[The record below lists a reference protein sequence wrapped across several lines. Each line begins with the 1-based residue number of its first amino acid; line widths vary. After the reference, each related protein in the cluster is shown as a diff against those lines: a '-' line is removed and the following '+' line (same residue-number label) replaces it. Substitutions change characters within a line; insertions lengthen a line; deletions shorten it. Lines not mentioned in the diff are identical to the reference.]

1 MFQNYLKYSED
12 NMANETYRALVEQ
25 IVDERSKLAG
35 LTDKSEVFESLV
47 NSLILSSYDL
57 TIDEIEDGDT
67 DGSGDGQIDAMY
79 VVVNGSVLTDEEE
92 DKVPDK
98 GPLEID
104 IIIAQTKFV
113 DGFEEN
119 PLKIIR
125 STARDLLDLNKEYGS
140 SLTNYNER
148 IQDKFAI
155 ARKALVAS
163 AGRAAK
169 IRVRIFYASKASTD
183 NIHPTVITTGETL
196 KRDFAAY
203 ATASSVE
210 LNFLGAKEIIDL
222 SRQPTTSKRSLELQD
237 LLSSNSGDSFACLVT
252 VDSLIKFLSDE
263 NGDLVRALFDANVRD
278 FLGKTEVNDAIRATL
293 LELKDEDFWWFNN
306 GITIVAAAV
315 DQKGKKLMLTDPLLV
330 NGLQTSNVLYAF
342 MTDMNIDD
350 TLRNSRRSKI
360 VLVKIIVPP
369 NEQIRDGIVRAT
381 NSQTNIPKP
390 YLRGMD
396 LVHRNIED
404 HLRASNLFY
413 ERRKNQYK
421 NAGKSRSVIIT
432 LIEMAQSLM
441 AAFLFRGSDARGRP
455 NSLLKSDDDYQKL
468 FSEKYD
474 LDAFK
479 NVIEAKR
486 SIMSALIAK
495 YHNKTSAYRN
505 DIVFH
510 ILAFISERKFF
521 NLSHASQGWK
531 NNFLDDVQLDEAIVT
546 VVDLFEKAGG
556 TDRVAKSTSFK
567 TTVSKAAVARRSA
580 DQNAS

>member
-1 MFQNYLKYSED
+1 
-12 NMANETYRALVEQ
+12 MANETYRALLEK
-25 IVDERSKLAG
+25 IIDERSKLAG
-35 LTDKSEVFESLV
+35 LTDKSEVFEGLV

-79 VVVNGSVLTDEEE
+79 VIVNGSVLTDEEE
-92 DKVPDK
+92 DKLPDK

-104 IIIAQTKFV
+104 IIITQTKFV
-113 DGFEEN
+113 DGFGEN

-125 STARDLLDLNKEYGS
+125 STAQDLLDLKKEYGS
-140 SLTNYNER
+140 YLTNYNER

-169 IRVRIFYASKASTD
+169 IRVRIYYATKAPTD
-183 NIHPTVITTGETL
+183 NIHHTVIATGDTL
-196 KRDFAAY
+196 KRDFAGY

-222 SRQPTTSKRSLELQD
+222 SRQPTTSNRSLELQD
-237 LLSSNSGDSFACLVT
+237 LISSHNGDSFACLVT

-278 FLGKTEVNDAIRATL
+278 FLGKTEVNDAIRTTL
-293 LELKDEDFWWFNN
+293 FDLKDEDFWWFNN
-306 GITIVAAAV
+306 GITIVATAV

-342 MTDMNIDD
+342 MKDASINEAIINIC
-350 TLRNSRRSKI
+350 RSKI
-360 VLVKIIVPP
+360 VLVKIIIPP
-369 NEQIRDGIVRAT
+369 SEQIRDEIVRAT

-421 NAGKSRSVIIT
+421 NAGKSRSDIIT
-432 LIEMAQSLM
+432 LTEMAQSLM

-468 FSEKYD
+468 FSEEYD
-474 LDAFK
+474 LEAFK

-486 SIMSALIAK
+486 SIMSALISK
-495 YHNKTSAYRN
+495 YPNKTSAYRN
-505 DIVFH
+505 DIIFH
-510 ILAFISERKFF
+510 IIAFISERKFF
-521 NLSHASQGWK
+521 TLSHASQGWK
-531 NNFLDDVQLDEAIVT
+531 NNFLDEAQLDEAIAT
-546 VVDLFEKAGG
+546 VVDLFEKNGG

-567 TTVSKAAVARRSA
+567 TAVSEAAMNKRISK
-580 DQNAS
+580 QNDLA

>member
-1 MFQNYLKYSED
+1 
-12 NMANETYRALVEQ
+12 MANETYRALVEQ

-119 PLKIIR
+119 ALKIIR

-183 NIHPTVITTGETL
+183 NIHPTVIATGETL

-404 HLRASNLFY
+404 HLRASNIFY

-486 SIMSALIAK
+486 SIMSALITK

-510 ILAFISERKFF
+510 ILAFISERKFY

-531 NNFLDDVQLDEAIVT
+531 NNFLDDVQLDEAIAT

-556 TDRVAKSTSFK
+556 TDRVAKSTLFK